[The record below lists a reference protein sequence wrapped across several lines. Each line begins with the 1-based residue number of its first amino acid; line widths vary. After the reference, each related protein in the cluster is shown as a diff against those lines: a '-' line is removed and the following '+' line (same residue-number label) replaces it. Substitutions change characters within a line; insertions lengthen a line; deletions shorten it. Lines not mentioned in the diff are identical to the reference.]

1 MSCSYA
7 DATSMSCM
15 RDSYRHWKK
24 KRKRKKRRGY
34 DKKENRFVLSYV
46 NIHKKWKGSKK
57 KMGVPVKAHSHIET
71 EKKTLMQNELFAATQ
86 MQSYLC

>member
-1 MSCSYA
+1 MSTYTKSGKA
-7 DATSMSCM
+7 A
-15 RDSYRHWKK
+15 
-24 KRKRKKRRGY
+24 
-34 DKKENRFVLSYV
+34 
-46 NIHKKWKGSKK
+46 KK